1 MKFRI
6 FHSFLKFYFYF
17 LVVCQFVGVY
27 KQGTTTLRG
36 QKRTSDP
43 LQLVQVVRSSLV
55 WVLGTKLRP
64 SMRAE
69 ILLATEPFL

>member
-27 KQGTTTLRG
+27 KHRYYYPQRPEEDIRSTAVGTG
-36 QKRTSDP
+36 
-43 LQLVQVVRSSLV
+43 
-55 WVLGTKLRP
+55 G
-64 SMRAE
+64 
-69 ILLATEPFL
+69 